1 MMADSLPLRTAPTLI
16 VFARKPVKGKVKT
29 RLAKV
34 IGCYRA
40 MEVYRF
46 LLMNTLSELQTI
58 RGVRKILMVAEPLD
72 VSWFRRQSFC
82 RNWIVRPQ
90 TSGNLG
96 RRMDKAFTYE
106 LRRSGSVVLVG
117 SDIKAIKAKDVI
129 QTFTLLGQGVK
140 TVIGPALDGG
150 YWLLGRSNCDA
161 DIFDDIKWGGSKV
174 FSKTKKK
181 LDKAGSS
188 YREINQRTDID
199 SCSDLDWYFLNRL
212 NLTINSTRLG
222 DKSDII

>member
-1 MMADSLPLRTAPTLI
+1 MAGSLPLRTASTLI
-16 VFARKPVKGKVKT
+16 VFARKPAKGKVKT

-46 LLMNTLSELQTI
+46 LLMSTLRELQTI

-72 VSWFRRQSFC
+72 VSWFRRQLFC
-82 RNWIVRPQ
+82 RDWIVRPQ
-90 TSGNLG
+90 ASGNLG
-96 RRMDKAFTYE
+96 RRMDQAFTYE

-129 QTFTLLGQGVK
+129 QTFTLLRQGIK
-140 TVIGPALDGG
+140 TVIGPTLDGG
-150 YWLLGRSNCDA
+150 YWLLGRSNRDP
-161 DIFDDIKWGGSKV
+161 DIFNDIKWGSSKV

-181 LDKAGSS
+181 LEKAGSS
-188 YREINQRTDID
+188 YCEINQCTDID
-199 SCSDLDWYFLNRL
+199 SSSDLDWYFLNRL
-212 NLTINSTRLG
+212 ILR
-222 DKSDII
+222 